1 MRLSPRHPRS
11 LRSLSSPR
19 THSPAKTLSRLV
31 LALLSG
37 LVSFAAFAI
46 QPFVIRD
53 IRVEGV
59 QRTEAGTVF
68 SYLPVKVGE
77 RMDDDKAAQSI
88 KALYATGFYT
98 DVRLEVENDVLVV
111 FVVERPAISSI
122 EINGAK
128 EFSKENLKDG
138 LKTAGI
144 SESKIFDRS
153 LLDRAEKEIKRQYT
167 SRGFYGSKV
176 TTTVTPFE
184 RNRVGLTFTIDEGDA
199 SKIVEIKII
208 GANAIKESTLLR
220 EFEQTTSGWFTF
232 FTKDDQ
238 YSKQKLSGDLEKL
251 RSYYLNRGYLEFNV
265 ESTQVSITPEK
276 DKIFITIVINEGP
289 VYKISDI
296 KFQGDLKIT
305 EEEMRSLLLFKPN
318 ETFSRQKV
326 VDSVKAITDRLG
338 NDGYSFA
345 NINPVPELDRAKQ
358 TAVFTMFVDPGRR
371 VYVRRINVQG
381 NSRTRDEVIR
391 REMRQMEAG
400 WYSID
405 KINRSKE
412 RLTRTG
418 FFEDV
423 TIDSPSVPGT
433 NDQVDLNVTVKER
446 NTGQLQFGVGYGSGA
461 DRLTLQA
468 SVSQANIFGTGNL
481 LSFRINSSRFQRAY
495 ELSYLNP
502 YWTVD
507 GISRGFDI
515 YERELN
521 AGVTNTGDFQSR
533 ATGAGMRFGVPVT
546 EFDAVNF
553 GLGWERTTLALTPG
567 SPERYYQYVNEFGKV
582 SDTIR
587 GSAGYGRDTRD
598 SLVFPSRGY
607 LLELGV
613 EAGLPGG
620 DLKYYRAQAR
630 AQYLR
635 PVWGPIVFSANAE
648 LGWANGYGG
657 KPLPFFKNFY
667 AGGVDSVRG
676 YQSGTIGPRDLSGPN
691 PSGDYIGGNKRFVGN
706 LELLFPLPGVKAE
719 KSVRLSLFADFGYV
733 WEEDQRLL
741 LGDLRRSVGVS
752 VSWFSPVGPLKFS
765 LARPINDKPT
775 DRIERFQ
782 FLLGRVF

>member
-1 MRLSPRHPRS
+1 MPRS
-11 LRSLSSPR
+11 SRH
-19 THSPAKTLSRLV
+19 TSPARSISRL
-31 LALLSG
+31 LAALVGG
-37 LVSFAAFAI
+37 LISLAAFAI

-77 RMDDDKAAQSI
+77 RMDDDKAAAAI

-111 FVVERPAISSI
+111 FVAERPAIAQI

-128 EFSKENLKDG
+128 EFSKDNLKDG

-153 LLDRAEKEIKRQYT
+153 VLDRAEKEVKRQYT
-167 SRGFYGSKV
+167 SRGFYSSKV
-176 TTTVTPFE
+176 VTTVTPLE
-184 RNRVGLTFTIDEGDA
+184 RNRVSLTFTIDEGEP
-199 SKIVEIKII
+199 SKIVDINII
-208 GANAIKESTLLR
+208 GAKAFSESTLR
-220 EFEQTTSGWFTF
+220 KEFEQTTSGWFTF

-251 RSYYLNRGYLEFNV
+251 RSYYTNRGYLDFNV

-276 DKIFITIVINEGP
+276 DKIYITIVVNEGQ
-289 VYKISDI
+289 VYKISDV
-296 KFQGDLKIT
+296 KFSGELKIP
-305 EEEMRSLLLFKPN
+305 EAEMRSLLLFKPG
-318 ETFSRQKV
+318 EVFSRQKI
-326 VDSVKAITDRLG
+326 VDSIKAITDRLG

-345 NINPVPELDRAKQ
+345 NINPVPERDPVTKLAS
-358 TAVFTMFVDPGRR
+358 FTMFVDPGRR

-391 REMRQMEAG
+391 REMRQLEAG

-412 RLTRTG
+412 RLDRTG
-418 FFEDV
+418 FFEEV
-423 TIDSPSVPGT
+423 TVDTPAVPGT

-446 NTGQLQFGVGYGSGA
+446 NTGSLQFGVGYGSGV
-461 DRLTLQA
+461 DKLTVSA
-468 SVSQANIFGTGNL
+468 SVSQANIFGTGNQ
-481 LSFRINSSRFQRAY
+481 LSFRINNSSVSRAY
-495 ELSYLNP
+495 EISYLNP
-502 YWTVD
+502 YWSVD
-507 GISRGFDI
+507 GISRGFDL

-521 AGVTNTGDFQSR
+521 TAGTNTGDFSSR
-533 ATGAGMRFGVPVT
+533 AAGAGVRYGVPVT
-546 EFDAVNF
+546 EYDSINF
-553 GLGWERTTLALTPG
+553 GVGWERTKIAL
-567 SPERYYQYVNEFGKV
+567 NEFSPPRYFDYVDSFGAT

-587 GSAGYGRDTRD
+587 GSIGYARDTRD
-598 SLVFPSRGY
+598 SIYFPTRGF
-607 LLELGV
+607 LFEVGF
-613 EAGLPGG
+613 ESGLPGG
-620 DLKYYRAQAR
+620 DLKYYRGQAK

-635 PVWGPIVFSANAE
+635 PIWGPIVLGLNAE
-648 LGWANGYGG
+648 LGIANGYGN

-676 YQSGTIGPRDLSGPN
+676 YQSGTIGPKDVNGE
-691 PSGDYIGGNKRFVGN
+691 YIGGNKRLVGN
-706 LELLFPLPGVKAE
+706 VEVLFPMPGVKAE
-719 KSVRLSLFADFGYV
+719 KSVRLSVFADFGYV
-733 WEEDQRLL
+733 WSEDQKLL
-741 LGDLRRSVGVS
+741 LGDLRTSAGFA

-765 LARPINDKPT
+765 LAKPFQTKPT

-782 FLLGRVF
+782 FLLGRAF